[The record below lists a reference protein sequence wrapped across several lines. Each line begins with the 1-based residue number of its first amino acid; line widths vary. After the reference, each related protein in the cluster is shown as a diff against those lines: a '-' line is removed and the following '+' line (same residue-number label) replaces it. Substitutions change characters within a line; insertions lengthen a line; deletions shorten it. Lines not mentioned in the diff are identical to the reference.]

1 MEVNAIATARQLE
14 QSPPPMESTE
24 SRVRARDRL
33 TINAAMRQVM
43 IERMSIVG
51 RPSEAL
57 LGQFLEQLDG
67 GDVDV
72 LVNMM
77 KYALKAA
84 VRSYRYVMLRFR
96 AMVRA
101 SKCIRLFW
109 LGSRFRFS
117 SKLQRLI
124 LMWRRD
130 EDEARKKLL
139 NRSRKPVAPGAAGK
153 DDGNTKSAPNR
164 SSSQAT
170 KKSND
175 QQAPLNTSSSE
186 QTNTTGD
193 GDDDEFVLQQFISLR
208 APVELKRRVLM
219 RHYKN
224 LATDFRARWKL
235 WRQKRREFDAEL
247 STLQE
252 GLGHSTT
259 VDEGSGVHHHHH
271 QKSKVLAAIQK
282 RQSEFPPEPKF
293 KWFQQL
299 SSLSARE
306 RFEACLQHQLQRK
319 HQGTEESG
327 DDGWIA
333 LSLAACARHA
343 RQIEE
348 RAIAQQQGGGLG
360 VSGGGGGAG
369 PSITYLPRFN
379 NVKSKVM
386 DLASRGSGDAQ
397 VVRRVNRYGEVET
410 TLLSS
415 STVINATKTLDLKA
429 ELPTL
434 SRFKSEPWNYPP
446 RPRGHPSAS
455 RRSASPGILASSSP
469 AKSSGGGKPRAT
481 SAMAHYTDYAMHR
494 ASESDAMVQLDP
506 MSKSL
511 VLRGVLRP
519 PARAALGP
527 RSDVDVHFFF
537 CTEHQS
543 RMRWCNLTRCRRA
556 LFSVVSFGPP
566 LGQPLGLDQMLT
578 CIEIAQG

>member
-1 MEVNAIATARQLE
+1 VHILFELHMEVNAIATAKQLE
-14 QSPPPMESTE
+14 QSPPPMETTE
-24 SRVRARDRL
+24 SRVRGRDRL

-43 IERMSIVG
+43 IERMSIIG

-57 LGQFLEQLDG
+57 LGQFLGQLDG

-130 EDEARKKLL
+130 EDEARRKLL
-139 NRSRKPVAPGAAGK
+139 NRSRKPAAAQGAK
-153 DDGNTKSAPNR
+153 DDANAKSSPQSQAKKAPNDA
-164 SSSQAT
+164 SPLHTSTS
-170 KKSND
+170 D
-175 QQAPLNTSSSE
+175 QTSGGGG
-186 QTNTTGD
+186 GD
-193 GDDDEFVLQQFISLR
+193 GDEDEFVLQQFISLR

-219 RHYKN
+219 RYYKN
-224 LATDFRARWKL
+224 LATDFRARWSQ
-235 WRQKRREFDAEL
+235 WRIKRREFDVEL
-247 STLQE
+247 SALQE
-252 GLGHSTT
+252 RLGHTA
-259 VDEGSGVHHHHH
+259 DDGSGSGGHHL
-271 QKSKVLAAIQK
+271 KSKVLSAIQK
-282 RQSEFPPEPKF
+282 RQAEFPPEPKF

-299 SSLSARE
+299 SALSARE

-319 HQGTEESG
+319 HQGGEEAP

-348 RAIAQQQGGGLG
+348 RAIAQQQGGGLVLG
-360 VSGGGGGAG
+360 GGGGGGAG

-386 DLASRGSGDAQ
+386 DLATRGGDSPM
-397 VVRRVNRYGEVET
+397 VRRVNRYGEVET

-455 RRSASPGILASSSP
+455 RRSASPGISSSL
-469 AKSSGGGKPRAT
+469 SNRSGKPRAT
-481 SAMAHYTDYAMHR
+481 SAMAHFSDYAMHR

-506 MSKSL
+506 LSKNL
-511 VLRGVLRP
+511 VLRGVMRP
-519 PARAALGP
+519 PARAARGP
-527 RSDVDVHFFF
+527 RSDEDGHRQRSRLMTTASADLSAKYRSLNAEDV
-537 CTEHQS
+537 
-543 RMRWCNLTRCRRA
+543 MRGDR
-556 LFSVVSFGPP
+556 FK
-566 LGQPLGLDQMLT
+566 QMLYT
-578 CIEIAQG
+578 SKNFGVQ

>member
-1 MEVNAIATARQLE
+1 MEAA
-14 QSPPPMESTE
+14 E
-24 SRVRARDRL
+24 SRVRNRDKL
-33 TINAAMRQVM
+33 TINSAMRQVL

-57 LGQFLEQLDG
+57 LGQFLQQLDG

-77 KYALKAA
+77 KYALRAA

-101 SKCIRLFW
+101 AKCIRLFW

-130 EDEARKKLL
+130 EDEARRKLL
-139 NRSRKPVAPGAAGK
+139 NRSRKPTAGK
-153 DDGNTKSAPNR
+153 DMDSGGGGGG
-164 SSSQAT
+164 AT
-170 KKSND
+170 AGDVKKKTETPDSGGGG
-175 QQAPLNTSSSE
+175 A
-186 QTNTTGD
+186 D
-193 GDDDEFVLQQFISLR
+193 GDEDEFVLQQFISLR

-219 RHYKN
+219 RYYKN
-224 LATDFRARWKL
+224 LSTEFRARWSQ

-247 STLQE
+247 SSLQE
-252 GLGHSTT
+252 RLG
-259 VDEGSGVHHHHH
+259 GSANVEDSNSHHH
-271 QKSKVLAAIQK
+271 QPKSKLLTMIHKKQA
-282 RQSEFPPEPKF
+282 EFPPEPKF
-293 KWFQQL
+293 RWFQQL
-299 SSLSARE
+299 SSLTARE
-306 RFEACLQHQLQRK
+306 RFESCLQHQLQRK
-319 HQGTEESG
+319 AHHGGGGGAEEAP

-360 VSGGGGGAG
+360 ISTGGGGGGAG

-386 DLASRGSGDAQ
+386 DIPPSREGASTI
-397 VVRRVNRYGEVET
+397 VRRVNRYGEVES

-415 STVINATKTLDLKA
+415 STIINATKTLDLKA

-446 RPRGHPSAS
+446 RPRGHPNVK
-455 RRSASPGILASSSP
+455 RRAASPSVSAATPSRQGVGQP
-469 AKSSGGGKPRAT
+469 KRAN
-481 SAMAHYTDYAMHR
+481 SATRAHYSDYAMHR
-494 ASESDAMVQLDP
+494 ESESDAMVRLDP
-506 MSKSL
+506 LSKNL

-519 PARAALGP
+519 PARTAHGP
-527 RSDVDVHFFF
+527 RSDVEVHR
-537 CTEHQS
+537 ERS
-543 RMRWCNLTRCRRA
+543 RCMTTASADLSVKYRSLNAEEVMRGER
-556 LFSVVSFGPP
+556 FK
-566 LGQPLGLDQMLT
+566 QMLYT
-578 CIEIAQG
+578 QKNFGVQ